1 MRRLSI
7 LPIAVSL
14 AATWFTHPTATAAEP
29 AATSSAAAAKAL
41 YDNVITHD
49 DLNELFSLYL
59 IERGLAPE
67 DSRRIADS
75 ARQAIEKCGSPD
87 QGCFVIALQE
97 HGLIDAMQWIGAKVH
112 SRQEVVLR
120 ARS

>member
-7 LPIAVSL
+7 LPIAASL
-14 AATWFTHPTATAAEP
+14 AATWFTHTPATAAEP
-29 AATSSAAAAKAL
+29 AATSSAAPAKDL

-49 DLNELFSLYL
+49 DLRELFALFL
-59 IERGLAPE
+59 IERGLSPE

-75 ARQAIEKCGSPD
+75 ARQAIEKCGMPD

-97 HGLIDAMQWIGAKVH
+97 HGLIDAMQWIFTKVH
-112 SRQEVVLR
+112 SRP
-120 ARS
+120 

>member
-14 AATWFTHPTATAAEP
+14 SATWFTHPPAAAAEL
-29 AATSSAAAAKAL
+29 AATSSAEATKDL
-41 YDNVITHD
+41 YDNVIIHD
-49 DLNELFSLYL
+49 DLYELFTLYL
-59 IERGLAPE
+59 IERGLSPE
-67 DSRRIADS
+67 DSRRMADS
-75 ARQAIEKCGSPD
+75 ARQAIEKCGPPD

-112 SRQEVVLR
+112 GRQ
-120 ARS
+120 

>member
-1 MRRLSI
+1 MRRLSL

-14 AATWFTHPTATAAEP
+14 AASWFTHTRPTAAEP
-29 AATSSAAAAKAL
+29 PETSSAEPVKDL

-49 DLNELFSLYL
+49 DLQELFTLYL
-59 IERGLAPE
+59 IERGLSTQ

-75 ARQAIEKCGSPD
+75 ARRAIEKCGPPD

-112 SRQEVVLR
+112 GRE
-120 ARS
+120 

>member
-1 MRRLSI
+1 M
-7 LPIAVSL
+7 LPLAVSL
-14 AATWFTHPTATAAEP
+14 AATWFIDAPATAADPED
-29 AATSSAAAAKAL
+29 TSSTEAPKDL

-49 DLNELFSLYL
+49 DLRELFTLYL
-59 IERGLAPE
+59 IERGLSAQ

-75 ARQAIEKCGSPD
+75 ARRAIEKCGAPD

-112 SRQEVVLR
+112 GRE
-120 ARS
+120 

>member
-14 AATWFTHPTATAAEP
+14 AATWFTHPPATAAEP
-29 AATSSAAAAKAL
+29 AETSSAKAPKDL

-49 DLNELFSLYL
+49 DLYELFTLYL
-59 IERGLAPE
+59 IERGLSTE

-75 ARQAIEKCGSPD
+75 ARQAIEKCGPPD

-97 HGLIDAMQWIGAKVH
+97 HGLIDAMQWIGVKVH
-112 SRQEVVLR
+112 GRE
-120 ARS
+120 

>member
-7 LPIAVSL
+7 SSIAVL
-14 AATWFTHPTATAAEP
+14 LVATWFTHPPATAAET
-29 AATSSAAAAKAL
+29 AEASSAEAASDL

-49 DLNELFSLYL
+49 DLHELFTLYL
-59 IERGLAPE
+59 IERGLSAQ

-75 ARQAIEKCGSPD
+75 ARRAIEKCGVPD

-97 HGLIDAMQWIGAKVH
+97 HGLMDAMQWIAAKVH
-112 SRQEVVLR
+112 GRE
-120 ARS
+120 

>member
-1 MRRLSI
+1 MRRLQI
-7 LPIAVSL
+7 LPVAVSL
-14 AATWFTHPTATAAEP
+14 AATWFTRAPATAAEP
-29 AATSSAAAAKAL
+29 AGTSSAEAANDL

-49 DLNELFSLYL
+49 DLRELFALYL
-59 IERGLAPE
+59 IERGLSAQ

-75 ARQAIEKCGSPD
+75 ASRAIEKCGPPD

-112 SRQEVVLR
+112 GRE
-120 ARS
+120 